1 MRKGGRR
8 GRGGARGGCVV
19 DSPCT
24 RHRGRDVADLRARPA
39 ARRPHPSPSLCQSA
53 SWGEV
58 GFRLP
63 FRFGFGFGFVI
74 LIRGLRCVPPIS
86 TVLAHRSPLT
96 VFCFPFSF
104 FLRTMQPLANIRFDH
119 RPMLSA
125 LFVFIFRSF
134 SHITLTTTSTM
145 ITDLINCTSHTSHN
159 SHISHDIHRLVVRYA
174 IIKTMHFAIT
184 LLSTYLL
191 SV

>member
-1 MRKGGRR
+1 
-8 GRGGARGGCVV
+8 
-19 DSPCT
+19 
-24 RHRGRDVADLRARPA
+24 
-39 ARRPHPSPSLCQSA
+39 
-53 SWGEV
+53 
-58 GFRLP
+58 
-63 FRFGFGFGFVI
+63 
-74 LIRGLRCVPPIS
+74 
-86 TVLAHRSPLT
+86 
-96 VFCFPFSF
+96 
-104 FLRTMQPLANIRFDH
+104 MQPLANIRFDH